1 MQPSSAHVADCS
13 SAPPSDPRYIWLF
26 RLIAR
31 ITEVTPDA
39 VAVPIARWVL
49 GVRGV
54 AGMLTYLTTPTIERL
69 SLALPAHF
77 VARVALALDTQRRE
91 WIADKLPI
99 AALVASA
106 RELIAMS
113 AFEATAAFAALLPRP
128 TLRETVVQLHDIVGV
143 AHITGHLSPERAS
156 DVLTAYPASMAAE
169 ILDEMVRQGYRDL
182 TSAVGRHLPTAERKQ
197 IERHL
202 SEDGRSALDSIPEA
216 MHHSGLPPITDGD

>member
-13 SAPPSDPRYIWLF
+13 SAPPSDPRYIWFF

-31 ITEVTPDA
+31 IAEVTPD
-39 VAVPIARWVL
+39 VIAVPIARWIL
-49 GVRGV
+49 GVSGV
-54 AGMLTYLTTPTIERL
+54 AGMLTHLTTPTIERL

-77 VARVALALDTQRRE
+77 VARVALALDAQRRE

-106 RELIAMS
+106 RELIAMH
-113 AFEATAAFAALLPRP
+113 AFEATAAFAAVLPRP
-128 TLRETVVQLHDIVGV
+128 TLREAVVQLHDTVGV

-156 DVLTAYPASMAAE
+156 DVLTAYPAAMAAE

-182 TSAVGRHLPTAERKQ
+182 TSAVGHRLPKAQREQ
-197 IERHL
+197 MEQYL
-202 SEDGRSALDSIPEA
+202 SEDSRSALHSAPEGTHYIDA
-216 MHHSGLPPITDGD
+216 PSSAEAP